1 MSQDIRL
8 YHTRSK
14 GFPRMIYFINKL
26 YTYMKGYVYIYVI
39 YTLHICII

>member
-14 GFPRMIYFINKL
+14 GFPPMIYFINKL
-26 YTYMKGYVYIYVI
+26 YTYMKDYVYIYAI
-39 YTLHICII
+39 YTLHICRI